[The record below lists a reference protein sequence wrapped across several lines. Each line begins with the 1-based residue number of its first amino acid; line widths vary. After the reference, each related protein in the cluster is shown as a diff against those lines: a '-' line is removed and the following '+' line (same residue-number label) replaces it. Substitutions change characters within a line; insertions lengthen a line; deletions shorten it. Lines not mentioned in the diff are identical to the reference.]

1 MDRNDDLGGPDALAG
16 TGGTP
21 GLGGSG
27 LDAGGLGTGGP
38 AGAAGA
44 GGVTAGDTDDFGVYD
59 VQYYRGHFDSN
70 PARPE
75 THTYEQARTGYQAG
89 HAAASTPA
97 YAGRPFAEV
106 EGYLERAY
114 PATETTRWDQVR
126 DYARHGF
133 EWKTVVGGLA
143 LAAGGWWAGKQ
154 IVEAL
159 RTHNNEDEK
168 HYRAHFE
175 SHPARQN
182 GMTYDHARTGYV
194 VGYTAARNPAY
205 AGRSYTEVETDLRR
219 GFTGA
224 NANEYEVLR
233 DFCEAGYN
241 RGVGASGSAGV
252 SGGTG
257 TTGGLG
263 GSGLGSSGLGDG
275 SPALGGAGGSGLGS
289 TGGSALGSTG
299 GSGLGSTGVSGLG
312 STGGSGAGTLGT
324 TGGVTGDRDGGG
336 GTIGSGTGTGG
347 PGGGTGGSGTGGA
360 GIGGA
365 TGGTGTG
372 AAGIGG
378 AGFGTV

>member
-1 MDRNDDLGGPDALAG
+1 MDRNDDLGGPDALPGA
-16 TGGTP
+16 GGTP
-21 GLGGSG
+21 GIGGSG
-27 LDAGGLGTGGP
+27 LDAGGPGTGGL

-70 PARPE
+70 PARAE

-89 HAAASTPA
+89 HIAAATPA

-106 EGYLERAY
+106 ETEIQRTY
-114 PATETTRWDQVR
+114 PATETTRWEQVR

-154 IVEAL
+154 IVEVL
-159 RTHNNEDEK
+159 RSHNNEDEK

-175 SHPARQN
+175 SHPSRQS
-182 GMTYDHARTGYV
+182 GMTYDRARTGYV

-205 AGRSYTEVETDLRR
+205 AGRSYTQVEADLRR

-224 NANEYEVLR
+224 NANEYELLR
-233 DFCEAGYN
+233 DFCETGYN
-241 RGVGASGSAGV
+241 RGSGLSGSAP
-252 SGGTG
+252 GGTG
-257 TTGGLG
+257 ATGGLG
-263 GSGLGSSGLGDG
+263 GSGLGDG
-275 SPALGGAGGSGLGS
+275 SPALGG
-289 TGGSALGSTG
+289 TGG
-299 GSGLGSTGVSGLG
+299 SGLG

-324 TGGVTGDRDGGG
+324 GTTGGVTGDRDGGGG

-347 PGGGTGGSGTGGA
+347 PGGGTGGTGGS
-360 GIGGA
+360 
-365 TGGTGTG
+365 
-372 AAGIGG
+372 GIGG